1 MSKYKIS
8 TREADAQWRNSPLAK
23 QLATVADAPKG
34 LSETE
39 ALIWVD
45 AYNSVW
51 VINGATPAQ
60 AKAAAFAFIAAS
72 DVDNTLLEK
81 FDDQD

>member
-1 MSKYKIS
+1 MTAYKVL

-23 QLATVADAPKG
+23 ELATVADAPAR

-39 ALIWVD
+39 ALIRVD

-51 VINGATPAQ
+51 VLNGATEAQ
-60 AKAAAFAFIAAS
+60 AKAAADAFVAAS
-72 DVDNTLLEK
+72 DIDNTGLEK
-81 FDDQD
+81 WDDQD